1 MLIFL
6 IELGLED
13 YLCTKL
19 NTASTLDSR
28 MFCVWSSNTEIA
40 GKIVASPKMRAYK
53 TSRPYIAGALIN
65 YIDKV
70 PNGP

>member
-1 MLIFL
+1 
-6 IELGLED
+6 
-13 YLCTKL
+13 
-19 NTASTLDSR
+19 